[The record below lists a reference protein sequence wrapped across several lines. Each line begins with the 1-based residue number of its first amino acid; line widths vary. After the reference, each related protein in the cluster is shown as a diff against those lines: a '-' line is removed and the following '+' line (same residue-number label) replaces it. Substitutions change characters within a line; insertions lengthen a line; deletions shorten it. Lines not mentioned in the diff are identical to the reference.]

1 MMSLGQRRKLQP
13 VLLVAFAIGLLLVML
28 LVAAQQDSSHGG
40 FVPLLFL
47 LVPVF
52 LYGLVGLCL
61 SIVRDVSPDDSV
73 PAAPQTRRALF
84 QRPPPFL
91 TA

>member
-1 MMSLGQRRKLQP
+1 MRPGQRRKLQP
-13 VLLVAFAIGLLLVML
+13 VLLIAFAIGLLLLML
-28 LVAAQQDSSHGG
+28 LVASQQDSSHDG
-40 FVPLLFL
+40 FVPLLF

-52 LYGLVGLCL
+52 LYGLLGLCL
-61 SIVRDVSPDDSV
+61 SILRDASPDDSV
-73 PAAPQTRRALF
+73 LAPLPARPALF